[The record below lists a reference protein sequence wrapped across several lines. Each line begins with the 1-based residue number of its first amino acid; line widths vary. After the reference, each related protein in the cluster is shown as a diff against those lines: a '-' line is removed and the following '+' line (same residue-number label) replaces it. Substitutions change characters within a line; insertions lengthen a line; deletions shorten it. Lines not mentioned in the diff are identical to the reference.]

1 MDLDRLEKEFL
12 ALKRRCEPM
21 LADYERHMTRGDLRS
36 DRGPSDEDRHDEA
49 QHHLEAGDLDKAG
62 AAINLGRAHD
72 GKEENESFE
81 RRIRAALFGA
91 ASADAEKPR
100 AAGEPV
106 DEDPV
111 DDGQTDPEKTDVST
125 TQTG

>member
-62 AAINLGRAHD
+62 AEINLGRAHD

-106 DEDPV
+106 D
-111 DDGQTDPEKTDVST
+111 DGQTDSEKTDVST

>member
-1 MDLDRLEKEFL
+1 MDLDRLEKEFRDF
-12 ALKRRCEPM
+12 KRRCEPM
-21 LADYERHMTRGDLRS
+21 LADYER
-36 DRGPSDEDRHDEA
+36 PSDEDRHDEA

-62 AAINLGRAHD
+62 AEINLGRAHD

-81 RRIRAALFGA
+81 RRIRVALFGA
-91 ASADAEKPR
+91 AWADAEKPR

-106 DEDPV
+106 D
-111 DDGQTDPEKTDVST
+111 DGQTDSEKTDVST

>member
-36 DRGPSDEDRHDEA
+36 DRGP
-49 QHHLEAGDLDKAG
+49 
-62 AAINLGRAHD
+62 
-72 GKEENESFE
+72 SFE